1 VAPEILHLSSVTGS
15 PLLDRKGERI
25 GRVEDLV
32 VRATGAAHPPV
43 GGLVVRIGGRE
54 LFVPIEL
61 VWEIRP
67 HQVQLQGQK
76 LNLSRFERRAGEL
89 LLARDLSARHLIN
102 VVGARLIR
110 ANEIELALVDN
121 TWQVV
126 GVDPSSRGAIR
137 RILPRSLGNK
147 IAPGGIVDWES
158 IEPFVSHIPSARMR
172 IPYRKLA
179 KLRAAQIADLVEAAS
194 HDEGREIIEAVGL
207 NSELEADVFEEL
219 DEEHQV
225 EFLDARTNEEAGR
238 LLARMEP
245 DDAVDLLNDLD
256 QERRIPILEAMPAPQ
271 QAKLRRL
278 LNYNPETAGG
288 LMSPD
293 FLALNRETLVSQSLE
308 ALRTSAVADEILVT
322 IYELD
327 GEDRL
332 TGTVSVVR
340 LLKANPSAKLEDIA
354 ERDPVSI
361 SADADIHEIV
371 RKMADFNLSNLP
383 VVDNELRIIGVITFD
398 DVLEEM
404 IPTGWRR
411 EFGMT
416 TLED

>member
-1 VAPEILHLSSVTGS
+1 MAPEILHLSGVVGS
-15 PLLDRKGERI
+15 PLLDRRGDKI

-67 HQVQLQGQK
+67 HSVQLQGQK

-102 VVGARLIR
+102 LVGARLIR
-110 ANEIELALVDN
+110 ANEIELAHVDG
-121 TWQVV
+121 TWQVA

-137 RILPRSLGNK
+137 RILPRSLGNR
-147 IAPGGIVDWES
+147 IAPRGIVDWES
-158 IEPFVSHIPSARMR
+158 IEPFVAHIPSARMR

-179 KLRAAQIADLVEAAS
+179 KLRPAQIADLVEAAS

-225 EFLDARTNEEAGR
+225 EFLEARTDEEAGR

-256 QERRIPILEAMPAPQ
+256 IGHGAP
-271 QAKLRRL
+271 
-278 LNYNPETAGG
+278 
-288 LMSPD
+288 
-293 FLALNRETLVSQSLE
+293 
-308 ALRTSAVADEILVT
+308 
-322 IYELD
+322 
-327 GEDRL
+327 
-332 TGTVSVVR
+332 
-340 LLKANPSAKLEDIA
+340 
-354 ERDPVSI
+354 
-361 SADADIHEIV
+361 
-371 RKMADFNLSNLP
+371 
-383 VVDNELRIIGVITFD
+383 
-398 DVLEEM
+398 
-404 IPTGWRR
+404 
-411 EFGMT
+411 
-416 TLED
+416 

>member
-1 VAPEILHLSSVTGS
+1 MAPEILHLSSVIGS

-32 VRATGAAHPPV
+32 VRVSGAAHPPV
-43 GGLVVRIGGRE
+43 GGLVVRVGGRE

-67 HQVQLQGQK
+67 HRVQLQGQK

-110 ANEIELALVDN
+110 ANEIELAQVED

-137 RILPRSLGNK
+137 RILPRSIGSK
-147 IAPGGIVDWES
+147 IASGGIVDWES

-179 KLRAAQIADLVEAAS
+179 RLRPAQIADLVEAAS
-194 HDEGREIIEAVGL
+194 HEEGREIIEAVGL

-219 DEEHQV
+219 DEAHQV
-225 EFLDARTNEEAGR
+225 EFLEARTDEEAGR

-245 DDAVDLLNDLD
+245 DDAVDLLHDLD

-271 QAKLRRL
+271 QAKIRRL
-278 LNYNPETAGG
+278 LSYNPETAGG

-293 FLALNRETLVSQSLE
+293 FLALDERTLVSESLE
-308 ALRTSAVADEILVT
+308 AIRKSSVADEVLAAVF
-322 IYELD
+322 ELD
-327 GEDRL
+327 GEGRL
-332 TGTVSVVR
+332 SGATPIVR
-340 LLKANPSAKLEDIA
+340 LLKANPSARLKDVA
-354 ERDPVSI
+354 ESDPVSV

-371 RKMADFNLSNLP
+371 RIMADFNLSNLP
-383 VVDNELRIIGVITFD
+383 VIDGESRVIGVITFD

-404 IPTGWRR
+404 IPSGWRR
-411 EFGMT
+411 DLGMT
-416 TLED
+416 ALED

>member
-1 VAPEILHLSSVTGS
+1 MTPEILHLSSIVGS

-32 VRATGAAHPPV
+32 VRASGAAHPPV
-43 GGLVVRIGGRE
+43 GGLVVRVGGRE

-102 VVGARLIR
+102 LVGARLIR
-110 ANEIELALVDN
+110 ANEIELALVDD

-137 RILPRSLGNK
+137 RILPRSLGNRV
-147 IAPGGIVDWES
+147 ASRGIVDWES

-179 KLRAAQIADLVEAAS
+179 KLRPAQIADLVEAAS
-194 HDEGREIIEAVGL
+194 HEEGREIIEAVGL
-207 NSELEADVFEEL
+207 NRDLEADVFEEL

-225 EFLDARTNEEAGR
+225 EFLEARTDEEAGR

-245 DDAVDLLNDLD
+245 DDAADLLNDLD
-256 QERRIPILEAMPAPQ
+256 QERRIPILEAMPSPQ

-278 LNYNPETAGG
+278 LNYNPDTAGG

-293 FLALNRETLVSQSLE
+293 FLALDEQTLVFDVLE
-308 ALRTSAVADEILVT
+308 AVRQSEVADEVLIN
-322 IYELD
+322 IYELN
-327 GEDRL
+327 GEGRL
-332 TGTVSVVR
+332 VGTAPIVR
-340 LLKANPSAKLEDIA
+340 LLKANPSTKLRDVA
-354 ERDPVSI
+354 ENNPVSI
-361 SADADIHEIV
+361 PADADIHEIV

-383 VVDNELRIIGVITFD
+383 VVDDDLRIIGVITVD

-404 IPTGWRR
+404 IPSGWRR
-411 EFGMT
+411 DVGMT
-416 TLED
+416 SLED